1 MKRLTGFG
9 LVLAGVIAL
18 PALPADASGLL
29 SKGSA
34 GGQGATELIARGG
47 GGGGGRGGGG
57 GGGGGANRGGGNR
70 GGGGGNRAHSGFNG
84 SGGGGGFNRGSSRPS
99 GGWSNSSRGNR
110 GGGGPSLESRR
121 DSRPASRPS
130 GSRDR
135 VGAGSIGNRTP
146 GARTP
151 GDRTVGDRN
160 LGDRTVGDRTVGNR
174 TVGDRTVGDRGL
186 NRDGSRSLTQG
197 DRSFTGGDRTIN
209 RGDRSFN
216 RNVDRDW
223 NREINIGDVDLNPG
237 WARPGWGLAR
247 PWATGWYGGWATPA
261 WGWWGARAAAWGVGT
276 LATAAIINDAVDA
289 AVDNQTTYIVVPNTS
304 YQLLYGTVQPS
315 GTDGVSFDVTADGS
329 TYQLSADC
337 KSGMLNGR
345 EPNTA
350 QEAELLNAAC
360 QVAYGST

>member
-9 LVLAGVIAL
+9 LMLAGVMAL

-29 SKGSA
+29 STGFS

-47 GGGGGRGGGG
+47 GR

-70 GGGGGNRAHSGFNG
+70 GGGGGNRAHGGFNG

-110 GGGGPSLESRR
+110 GGGPSLESRR

-151 GDRTVGDRN
+151 GDRTVGDRT
-160 LGDRTVGDRTVGNR
+160 L
-174 TVGDRTVGDRGL
+174 GDRGL

-209 RGDRSFN
+209 RGDRTFN

>member
-1 MKRLTGFG
+1 MKRLKGFG

-29 SKGSA
+29 SK
-34 GGQGATELIARGG
+34 
-47 GGGGGRGGGG
+47 
-57 GGGGGANRGGGNR
+57 
-70 GGGGGNRAHSGFNG
+70 GFNG

-160 LGDRTVGDRTVGNR
+160 LGDRTVGNR
-174 TVGDRTVGDRGL
+174 TIGDRTVGDRGL

-304 YQLLYGTVQPS
+304 FQLLYGTVQPS